1 MKNRGIALMLVLSLV
16 GVAFFNFCRFTMMP
30 VMQDQGTSITA
41 MNMTDMADCKS
52 NPMNCPMGLAQH
64 QNSFFQLFPAVASRI
79 AITVVFALLA
89 LWVLLYFETPRDLFF
104 LKPFFDRRK
113 IFIASP
119 MLLLAFRRG
128 ILNPKIF

>member
-1 MKNRGIALMLVLSLV
+1 MKRTVGGILIFMLV
-16 GVAFFNFCRFTMMP
+16 GVAFLSICRYT
-30 VMQDQGTSITA
+30 GTSMSVTDDPLIA
-41 MNMTDMADCKS
+41 SMTDSM
-52 NPMNCPMGLAQH
+52 MNCAVNPANCPINLQEH
-64 QNSFFQLFPAVASRI
+64 QTSFFQFFPAVASRI

-89 LWVLLYFETPRDLFF
+89 LWVLLYFETPRDSFF